1 MTIAGDFEDDADHV
15 VSLGGILAFG
25 LGVLMLAGIVHIVAI
40 LLVPVLAENDGWSR
54 IARVAGEGSFTEVV
68 LAQSTG
74 DAMPGLDPLFLHG
87 ACRLHL
93 AGGPVAIGV
102 EESERYWSL
111 ALYDT
116 HGTVVFSLNDRTA
129 TEGRLDMLIVNAV
142 QAAQLKAEA
151 GSLGETVVVE
161 SPSDELIALARF
173 YAPVRS
179 VTGEAREALKKG
191 SCEPVTLG
199 GPLPDPEQSEPAT
212 EPSV

>member
-1 MTIAGDFEDDADHV
+1 
-15 VSLGGILAFG
+15 
-25 LGVLMLAGIVHIVAI
+25 MLAGIVHIVAI
-40 LLVPVLAENDGWSR
+40 FLVPVLAENDGFSR
-54 IARVAGEGSFTEVV
+54 IARVAGEASFSEVALTPSGS
-68 LAQSTG
+68 A
-74 DAMPGLDPLFLHG
+74 AMPGLDPLFLHG

-93 AGGPVAIGV
+93 ADGPASIGV
-102 EESERYWSL
+102 QESERYWSL
-111 ALYDT
+111 ALYDR

-129 TEGRLDMLIVNAV
+129 TDGRLDMLIVNPV

-179 VTGEAREALKKG
+179 VTGEAREALRKAT
-191 SCEPVTLG
+191 CEPVTLG
-199 GPLPDPEQSEPAT
+199 GPDPEPSEAAA

>member
-1 MTIAGDFEDDADHV
+1 MTVTADYEQETDDV
-15 VSLGGILAFG
+15 VSLGGVAAFG
-25 LGVLMLAGIVHIVAI
+25 LGVLMLAGIVHILAI
-40 LLVPVLAENDGWSR
+40 FLVPVLAENDGFSR
-54 IARVAGEGSFTEVV
+54 IARVAGDGSFTEVP
-68 LAQSTG
+68 LSPSGGGTI
-74 DAMPGLDPLFLHG
+74 PGLDPLFIHG
-87 ACRLHL
+87 ACSLHL
-93 AGGPVAIGV
+93 AEGPVSIGIQ
-102 EESERYWSL
+102 ESERYWSL

-129 TEGRLDMLIVNAV
+129 TDGRLDMLIVNPV

-161 SPSDELIALARF
+161 SRSDELVALARF

-179 VTGEAREALKKG
+179 VVEDARGALRDA

-199 GPLPDPEQSEPAT
+199 EPSPEPSEPTA

>member
-1 MTIAGDFEDDADHV
+1 MTVTADYEDNADHV
-15 VSLGGILAFG
+15 VSLGGIVAFG

-40 LLVPVLAENDGWSR
+40 FLVPVLAENDGFSR
-54 IARVAGEGSFTEVV
+54 IARVAGEASFSEVALTPSGS
-68 LAQSTG
+68 A
-74 DAMPGLDPLFLHG
+74 AMPGLDPLFLHG

-93 AGGPVAIGV
+93 ADGPVSIGV
-102 EESERYWSL
+102 QESERYWSL
-111 ALYDT
+111 ALYDG

-129 TEGRLDMLIVNAV
+129 TDGRLDMLIVNPV

-179 VTGEAREALKKG
+179 VTGEAREALRKAT
-191 SCEPVTLG
+191 CEPVTLG
-199 GPLPDPEQSEPAT
+199 GPDPEPSEAAA